1 MASSII
7 EKLFCKDVPNIPIIA
22 IGNSPKIYLVHAHM
36 VVSLLIDKPSRN
48 TSRIALDNLLKSD
61 AGKHIKQDGDL
72 IDAYHRGPIVA
83 MIYTHR
89 LKSGY
94 PSRFVTLD
102 GLKEIITHL
111 PNQDESAKARYHSL
125 FNEYFTHLRAPTAFE
140 VATQE
145 QCFQDIEDDDV
156 MPEIQTEGVRGS
168 MHNNDNAS
176 VVTTRMYIDCLT
188 NHNETERRLFQEK
201 FDMAMKNAA
210 LEKDKAILEMQL
222 KMQAENA
229 ALQKEL
235 DLERLRRE
243 YDAKLLAAQRTPP
256 PNDARKKRAKKTDI
270 RDEGAIDSPPAQ
282 TNTTASVSL
291 MNLPSAAVLLASRP
305 IVAQPTTLFPKL
317 RCVAYSNYDPGVNHF
332 VPIPDDGSRDE
343 RLQYGHRPQNV
354 SLVVR
359 PAGDPA
365 QEEEGEIGH
374 NDNKYHAFAFAYK
387 GDRLT
392 RQQLRDARVIREA
405 YGVERH
411 GLHFLCLVLSR
422 TQGRRILSI
431 SGLPY
436 KLKLIPSSVVP
447 ERIDA
452 QHPGDGWRHFSVLKT
467 TILTDD
473 PVLTA
478 LKAPC
483 GSKWSWFSWR
493 EAP

>member
-1 MASSII
+1 
-7 EKLFCKDVPNIPIIA
+7 
-22 IGNSPKIYLVHAHM
+22 
-36 VVSLLIDKPSRN
+36 
-48 TSRIALDNLLKSD
+48 
-61 AGKHIKQDGDL
+61 
-72 IDAYHRGPIVA
+72 
-83 MIYTHR
+83 MIYTHKFR
-89 LKSGY
+89 TRN
-94 PSRFVTLD
+94 PSRFSTLE

-111 PNQDESAKARYHSL
+111 PNQEEEAKAKYHKL
-125 FNEYFTHLRAPTAFE
+125 FNEYFTQLKAPTVFE
-140 VATQE
+140 IATQE
-145 QCFQDIEDDDV
+145 QYLQDIEDEDE
-156 MPEIQTEGVRGS
+156 MLEIQTEGVRNS
-168 MHNNDNAS
+168 QSDDNTL
-176 VVTTRMYIDCLT
+176 VVTSKMYVECII
-188 NHNETERRLFQEK
+188 NHNETEKKLFQEK

-222 KMQAENA
+222 KMQEEKTAI
-229 ALQKEL
+229 LQKEL

-422 TQGRRILSI
+422 TQGRRMLSI

>member
-1 MASSII
+1 
-7 EKLFCKDVPNIPIIA
+7 
-22 IGNSPKIYLVHAHM
+22 
-36 VVSLLIDKPSRN
+36 
-48 TSRIALDNLLKSD
+48 
-61 AGKHIKQDGDL
+61 
-72 IDAYHRGPIVA
+72 
-83 MIYTHR
+83 MIYTHKFR
-89 LKSGY
+89 TRN
-94 PSRFVTLD
+94 PSRFSTLE

-111 PNQDESAKARYHSL
+111 PNQEEEAKAKYHKL
-125 FNEYFTHLRAPTAFE
+125 FNEYFTQLKAPTVFE
-140 VATQE
+140 IATQE
-145 QCFQDIEDDDV
+145 QYLQDIEDEDE
-156 MPEIQTEGVRGS
+156 MLEIQTEGVRNS
-168 MHNNDNAS
+168 QSDDNTL
-176 VVTTRMYIDCLT
+176 VVTSKMYVECII
-188 NHNETERRLFQEK
+188 NHNETEKKLFQEK

-222 KMQAENA
+222 KMQEEKTAI
-229 ALQKEL
+229 LQKEL

-317 RCVAYSNYDPGVNHF
+317 RCVAYNNYDPGVNHF

-422 TQGRRILSI
+422 TQGRRMLSI